1 MAFEFLV
8 LLFATLDS
16 IHLSSVSLRA
26 LNSSG
31 SAREYHISASQTPTR
46 FRGCVGLILKS
57 GLFLQQRFL

>member
-16 IHLSSVSLRA
+16 IHSSSVSLRA

-31 SAREYHISASQTPTR
+31 SAREYHIAASQ
-46 FRGCVGLILKS
+46 RGRLDFVDALG
-57 GLFLQQRFL
+57 